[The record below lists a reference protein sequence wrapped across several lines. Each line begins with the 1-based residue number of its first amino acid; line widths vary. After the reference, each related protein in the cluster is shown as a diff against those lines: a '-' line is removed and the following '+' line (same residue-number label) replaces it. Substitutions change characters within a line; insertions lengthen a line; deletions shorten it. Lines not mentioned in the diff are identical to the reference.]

1 MVKHLSLVIVTSSAL
16 GGCDGF
22 LPSSFRGRCHV
33 LNPRP
38 YYFTGAAAPQVG
50 SSSNLGLFRDLLKRV
65 RNGDPEGDDD
75 EENGEVEN
83 AASDDCGD
91 AGANAANED
100 VTASTSSST
109 TDEKVDDVDIDSPKP
124 TAPSITEGNR
134 DENVQ
139 LPFVVETYLNSLS
152 VSPVEGSSIN
162 VQISKAEKLRSQA
175 RVVRLEAQKREVE
188 LTLEKIEKVNSRLDR
203 LKTQEDVDP
212 KDKKSLEEELSRLKS
227 QLITD
232 KKGRLQPA
240 SSSSTSRQPKFQ
252 PASSDS
258 SLRGAGT
265 DDRSA
270 VLTKQELERRV
281 QIYDESPEFM
291 KVLVAKV
298 IGYGV
303 DDATSGSVD
312 KLNSTEIVEK
322 LWKDEVDYEK
332 IITQMDFPNV
342 SDEENARAM
351 LERAYTKSNGDSEF
365 TDEQIKAKVDE
376 LDELP
381 GFVRGLYN
389 KEMNDTEMA
398 VKILE
403 DERDSKNNKGGLF
416 GLLNIN
422 DKGSGLFGER
432 NETGNDQSDLSLMV
446 ESLFPTS
453 TRKEDSAPDEKKVDA
468 FLTDAVV
475 PSKTFSPTSKPLP
488 VVGGWIVRGENL
500 CSSGDELIE
509 KLDNEIAGDARL
521 RDSISFFLI
530 KDPFPDPE
538 DQMQNPT
545 DWPQVL
551 FVTGPDVAR
560 DPQMV
565 LRSFV
570 SSLGIATAWY
580 GAIYPFLINT
590 KLFDKAEEAMTL
602 ADAGMSTDLSWLSS
616 LSIPVFVTFMSLQF
630 SGEVAHQLVARSKGF
645 EISLPTLVPSIF
657 TGLTSSITSLKS
669 PPKNKQDLLDFAVA
683 GPLTGLLGSLAL
695 LCYGLLLT
703 STSDANTL
711 QYYPGLPLLILRQ
724 SSLGGGL
731 VELFLGAGTLQVPSS
746 LEGTQALSST
756 MIALHPFCIA
766 GYFSLMVNAL
776 ALVPAGR
783 TDGGRISQALF
794 GRSGSQAV
802 TFASLAALAILGF
815 TSSDLLLFYFAFI
828 AFFQSELEIP
838 QRNEVDDVEFSR
850 VLVAGFAGFLML
862 LTLIPMQ

>member
-124 TAPSITEGNR
+124 TAPSITE
-134 DENVQ
+134 
-139 LPFVVETYLNSLS
+139 
-152 VSPVEGSSIN
+152 VEGSSIN

>member
-91 AGANAANED
+91 AGANED

-124 TAPSITEGNR
+124 TAPSITE
-134 DENVQ
+134 
-139 LPFVVETYLNSLS
+139 
-152 VSPVEGSSIN
+152 VEGSSIN